1 MTDDRS
7 SEKGAP
13 EPTPPDIR
21 TETEGAEDQAPQTAP
36 VPIAEPGPGLP
47 WRLGLFLLLAVVVV
61 IFAVQNTQDVELQF
75 LGWTWQLPLV
85 IIITIT
91 VVVSVL
97 LDEILGGI
105 IRRSRRKRQME
116 RRELKRL
123 RSER

>member
-7 SEKGAP
+7 FEEGFS
-13 EPTPPDIR
+13 EPTPPDVEADAER
-21 TETEGAEDQAPQTAP
+21 TEPSTQATPAP
-36 VPIAEPGPGLP
+36 YSEPTPGIP
-47 WRLGLFLLLAVVVV
+47 WRLALFLLLAVVVV

-75 LGWTWQLPLV
+75 LGWSWQLPLV

-105 IRRSRRKRQME
+105 IKRRQRRRRME
-116 RRELKRL
+116 RKELERL
-123 RSER
+123 RNER

>member
-7 SEKGAP
+7 FEDGAA
-13 EPTPPDIR
+13 EPTPPDI
-21 TETEGAEDQAPQTAP
+21 ESEAERSEEQAPPTAP
-36 VPIAEPGPGLP
+36 APVTEPSLGIP

-75 LGWTWQLPLV
+75 LGWSWQLPLV

-105 IRRSRRKRQME
+105 IRRSQRKRRME

-123 RSER
+123 RSEQ